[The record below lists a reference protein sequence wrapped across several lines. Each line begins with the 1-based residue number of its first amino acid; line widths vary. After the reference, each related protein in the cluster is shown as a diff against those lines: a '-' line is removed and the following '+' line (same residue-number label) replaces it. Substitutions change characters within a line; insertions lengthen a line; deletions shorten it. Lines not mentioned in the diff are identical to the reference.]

1 MGKTVVIFLFF
12 AVVALPA
19 AAAEI
24 TAVDLGVPGVEIAE
38 GEEEAELSPE
48 MRAQLEESADSY
60 FRIALENLNTPD
72 IAGVYPAVLFKAGE
86 CYEKVGNWTKTQE
99 AFTLYGQRYGET
111 GVPDLVVD
119 SFYRAGHAALMLG
132 KVEEGRELLLEC
144 VDAYKDF
151 NSRPGVEVNFDIPA
165 KAYIELGDLLFDNY
179 AAITLEG
186 DLMDLDPLVQ
196 TATKKYGLMNELAE
210 LYGRAAR
217 AADTE
222 VNFSARYKAGLVY
235 ELFYRTVSQMKLSF
249 ATLDQLMEE
258 NPDEAAELEEIVMEQ
273 LAEFQAQMDS
283 WAEENGL
290 NKAIQVY
297 EFIIR
302 SAEEHGETNQ
312 WVLKAKER
320 LAEIV
325 P

>member
-1 MGKTVVIFLFF
+1 
-12 AVVALPA
+12 
-19 AAAEI
+19 
-24 TAVDLGVPGVEIAE
+24 
-38 GEEEAELSPE
+38 
-48 MRAQLEESADSY
+48 
-60 FRIALENLNTPD
+60 
-72 IAGVYPAVLFKAGE
+72 
-86 CYEKVGNWTKTQE
+86 
-99 AFTLYGQRYGET
+99 
-111 GVPDLVVD
+111 
-119 SFYRAGHAALMLG
+119 MLG